1 MAEKSTIARPYALAA
16 FGLAEEQNQTDPNSL
31 AKWSDML
38 GFAAVAVMDEVMQDY
53 VSNPKVDVEMMSR
66 LMVEVCGDQLNDMG
80 KNFIKV
86 LVENKRLNVLTEIV
100 SLYNQH
106 RAEAEKTIEAE
117 VISAFPLSE
126 TQQSSLQAGL
136 KKRLGREVS
145 LVSKVDENLLGGAIV
160 RAGDLVI
167 DGSVSGQLDKL
178 ATALLH

>member
-16 FGLAEEQNQTDPNSL
+16 FGLAQEQDDL
-31 AKWSDML
+31 AIWSDML
-38 GFAAVAVMDEVMQDY
+38 GFAAAAVSDDALQDF
-53 VSNPKVDVEMMSR
+53 VSNPKVDVETLSR
-66 LMVEVCGDQLNDMG
+66 LMIEVCGDQLNDMG

-86 LVENKRLNVLTEIV
+86 LVENKRLNVLAEIV
-100 SLYNQH
+100 TLYNLH

-178 ATALLH
+178 ATVLLH